1 GIPPWKELLAR
12 SRDRRKERFPIW
24 GDMVPTNFLFF
35 RSKPMTL
42 WCLLLQVTPTQWQK
56 WKESFQEAR
65 TLSGLSMWD
74 LNSSSVSLSVS
85 FESVERNRR
94 KMAW

>member
-1 GIPPWKELLAR
+1 M
-12 SRDRRKERFPIW
+12 W

-42 WCLLLQVTPTQWQK
+42 WCLLPQVTPTQWQK

-74 LNSSSVSLSVS
+74 LNSSSASLSVS
-85 FESVERNRR
+85 FESVVAKENFEIDKERNRR

>member
-1 GIPPWKELLAR
+1 M
-12 SRDRRKERFPIW
+12 W
-24 GDMVPTNFLFF
+24 GDMVPTNLLFF

-42 WCLLLQVTPTQWQK
+42 WCLLPQVTPIQWQK

-74 LNSSSVSLSVS
+74 LNSSSASLSVS
-85 FESVERNRR
+85 FESVVAKENFEIDKERNRR